1 MNKRGK
7 ISEAQRDVEE
17 TLESIGISPID
28 IVDRPKPPFDFD
40 NREASIWASIVNSM
54 PADWF
59 NTASL
64 PLLRQ
69 YVHHTVASENL
80 SQLIA
85 EVSANSEELNIKAY
99 ITLLTAQKEQSGV
112 MAQLATKLRLTN
124 QSLTNHRGNKTSE
137 AVKLKPWE

>member
-1 MNKRGK
+1 MNKRGP
-7 ISEAQRDVEE
+7 ISEAHRDMQE
-17 TLESIGISPID
+17 TLESIGVTAID
-28 IVDRPKPPFDFD
+28 IIDRPKPPFDFD

-69 YVHHTVASENL
+69 FVHHTVAAENL

-124 QSLTNHRGNKTSE
+124 QSLINQRGNS
-137 AVKLKPWE
+137 AVETKSKPWD

>member
-1 MNKRGK
+1 MKKRGP
-7 ISEAQRDVEE
+7 ISESHRDMQD
-17 TLESIGISPID
+17 TLDSIGVSSIE
-28 IVDRPKPPFDFD
+28 IVDRPMPPFDFD
-40 NREASIWASIVNSM
+40 SREASIWASIVNSM

-69 YVHHTVASENL
+69 FVHHTVAAQNL

-85 EVSANSEELNIKAY
+85 EVSSNSEELNIKTY

-124 QSLTNHRGNKTSE
+124 QSLINQRGNASAEIK
-137 AVKLKPWE
+137 AKPWE

>member
-7 ISEAQRDVEE
+7 TSGAEREFQE
-17 TLESIGISPID
+17 TIETVGISAIE

-40 NREASIWASIVNSM
+40 NRETSIWVSIVNSM
-54 PADWF
+54 PSDWF

-69 YVHHTVASENL
+69 FVHHTVAAENL

-85 EVSANSEELNIKAY
+85 EVSSNSEELNIKTY

-124 QSLTNHRGNKTSE
+124 QSLINQRGNS
-137 AVKLKPWE
+137 AVETKSKPWD